1 MVQKYPTVRRKRK
14 PSDICK
20 EIKLQQGVLV
30 SVLSLLFHLS
40 SKRPI
45 QPFIPSGIWPQ
56 YCMRMRGHV
65 HLTAGPALGGGKAS
79 YSFQRHFPLLC
90 LFTGSSSTSPLPG
103 GSPQFICSCWQQ
115 YISEVRKHGSTQADL
130 MMV

>member
-40 SKRPI
+40 SERPI

-65 HLTAGPALGGGKAS
+65 HLMQVQLWVVEKQVIPFKDIFHYCACSQALLQHPHYLEGAPS
-79 YSFQRHFPLLC
+79 
-90 LFTGSSSTSPLPG
+90 LFAVVGNSIFLK
-103 GSPQFICSCWQQ
+103 
-115 YISEVRKHGSTQADL
+115 YENMEVPKL
-130 MMV
+130 IL